1 LCSRNVRSE
10 TLTTV
15 MPSTASTAVTM
26 RAPCSASVQATVTS
40 RTTACSSTRTRSI
53 APRMPPASPIA
64 VATRA
69 NDPGCC
75 GMTRRM
81 VWL

>member
-1 LCSRNVRSE
+1 
-10 TLTTV
+10 
-15 MPSTASTAVTM
+15 MPSRARIASTM
-26 RAPCSASVQATVTS
+26 RTPCSASLQATVMS
-40 RTTACSSTRTRSI
+40 RITWPSSTRTRSI

-64 VATRA
+64 VATFA

-75 GMTRRM
+75 GMTRRT